1 MWLNLPVGPVT
12 LGVMST
18 VLSRGLDRVARPQH
32 GVFTRTQALRDG
44 GMALDAVK
52 SRVRRGTWRRI
63 YSGVYTDVLGTL
75 ERPAQLWAA
84 VLYAG
89 RGAVISHETAAE
101 LHELTDDESPL
112 VHVAIPAGRQVAPA
126 AGLRVHRLSR
136 VYEPQDGHRDPPHTT
151 IEDTLLD
158 LAQVAATFDEACG
171 WITRAFGRELTS
183 EVRLQHAMSQRVK
196 VRWRAELTDV
206 IGCGQA
212 GDHSAL
218 EYRFTK
224 DVERAHGL
232 PVAERQVPFTLANGQ
247 SGRRDRVYP
256 GYGVAIELDG
266 RLAHRP
272 EDKWRELA
280 RDRAAIVS
288 GLEPLRYGW
297 SDVNDTP
304 CATAAEVGAILKAG
318 GWQGSPRLCS
328 PSCAAAADAKL

>member
-12 LGVMST
+12 LGFMST
-18 VLSRGLDRVARPQH
+18 VLSRGLERVAQPQH

-101 LHELTDDESPL
+101 LHELTDEESPL

-158 LAQVAATFDEACG
+158 LAQVAATFDEASG
-171 WITRAFGRELTS
+171 WITRALGRQLTS
-183 EVRLQHAMSQRVK
+183 EDRLRHAMSQRVK
-196 VRWRAELTDV
+196 VRWRAELTNV
-206 IGCGQA
+206 IGCG
-212 GDHSAL
+212 
-218 EYRFTK
+218 
-224 DVERAHGL
+224 
-232 PVAERQVPFTLANGQ
+232 
-247 SGRRDRVYP
+247 
-256 GYGVAIELDG
+256 
-266 RLAHRP
+266 
-272 EDKWRELA
+272 
-280 RDRAAIVS
+280 
-288 GLEPLRYGW
+288 
-297 SDVNDTP
+297 
-304 CATAAEVGAILKAG
+304 
-318 GWQGSPRLCS
+318 
-328 PSCAAAADAKL
+328 